1 MRMKAAILATLML
14 VTAAC
19 SGGPSG
25 GGPAPQQSTEGDIDI
40 SGPVAI
46 TLWHALS
53 GPQQKALDE
62 AVAKFNTENGK
73 GITVTA
79 LNQGN
84 YTQLG
89 QKVLAAIN
97 AGSLPDF
104 VHAYE
109 SNIADYTKA
118 DVVVNLD
125 SYVNSAKNGLSKESK
140 DDIYQ
145 PYFDTN
151 RFKQFNNQ
159 LLSFPFTKSMF
170 VMYQNE
176 DLLKAAGVSLPIKT
190 WDDFEKAV
198 VAATKKDASGKTTQY
213 GWAVALDASNFSAW
227 VYSRGGKLMSDDL
240 KTVEWDKQQGLDTLR
255 FIDKMIKG
263 GYAYV
268 PKGFDYQNDFGA
280 GKLAFFMGSTSTRP
294 FITAGVPAGSKLSWS
309 ISQIPQTDPAKAK
322 TVMYGANVGILKST
336 AQKQL
341 AAWIF
346 IKWFSDTQ
354 QTASWAT
361 KSYYMPV
368 RKSATNE
375 QALKDYWAKTDPQ
388 GKQAFD
394 IIGTSTPEPNVRGQ
408 QDIRDVIF
416 EALTAVTTGKATP
429 EEAIKTAGTKA
440 NQILKEQQ

>member
-1 MRMKAAILATLML
+1 MRLKATILATVML

-19 SGGPSG
+19 SAAA
-25 GGPAPQQSTEGDIDI
+25 PAPQQSTEADLDIT
-40 SGPVAI
+40 GPVEV

-62 AVAKFNTENGK
+62 AVAKFNGENGK
-73 GITVTA
+73 GITVKA

-125 SYVNSAKNGLSKESK
+125 AYVNSAKNGLPKDSR

-145 PYFDTN
+145 PYYDTN
-151 RFKQFNNQ
+151 RFRQFNNQ

-170 VMYQNE
+170 VMYEND

-190 WDDFEKAV
+190 WDDFEKAI
-198 VAATKKDASGKTTQY
+198 VATTKKDASGKTTQY
-213 GWAVALDASNFSAW
+213 GWGAALDASNFNAW

-240 KTVEWDKQQGLDTLR
+240 RTVEWDKQAGLDTLK
-255 FIDKMIKG
+255 FLDKQIKAG
-263 GYAYV
+263 TAYV
-268 PKGFDYQNDFGA
+268 PKGFDYQNDFAA

-294 FITAGVPAGSKLSWS
+294 FITAGIPAGGKLSWS
-309 ISQIPQTDPAKAK
+309 IAQIPQADPAKAK

-336 AQKQL
+336 PQKQL
-341 AAWIF
+341 AAWYF
-346 IKWFSDTQ
+346 IKWFSDTA
-354 QTASWAT
+354 QTAKWAT
-361 KSYYMPV
+361 TSYYMPV
-368 RKSATNE
+368 RKSATND
-375 QALKDYWAKTDPQ
+375 QTLKDYWTQKDPQ

-394 IIGTSTPEPNVRGQ
+394 LIGTSSPEPNVRGQ

-416 EALTAVTTGKATP
+416 DMLTQVTTGKATP
-429 EEAIKTAGTKA
+429 EDAIKAAGAKA
-440 NQILKEQQ
+440 NQILKDQQ